1 MDAPDCRHCPHSEKS
16 GQHHCPHGPEPG
28 DYRGRPGPRPARYG
42 GLCCDKERRLYGDKN
57 HASSGRK
64 KQYVGQEERRRPR
77 PWRPLHAA
85 ARSAALWRL
94 RERSERTAAVRRG
107 PERYCWEWHAQS
119 CGSPHS
125 TRCGRHVSG
134 RYGNSRKWRQS
145 WYRCKARPGQPT
157 ARRRTAA
164 NPEAGTRQRG
174 TGAPGST
181 KRRAEI
187 FCAPRLRNGNAKR
200 PKPVWRGR
208 RYKRPRRGSVRRR
221 RSRTAGSAA
230 APANSS
236 CTAWCAAAGWWKRQ
250 AGNGRIP
257 EIVCRTYGVGNSYRL
272 GFLRAVQH
280 PNQHTADA
288 GGKAHSPGRDAKD
301 FPAARSYRCWAG

>member
-28 DYRGRPGPRPARYG
+28 DYRGRPGPWPARYG

-57 HASSGRK
+57 HASFGRK
-64 KQYVGQEERRRPR
+64 EQYIGWKARRRPR
-77 PWRPLHAA
+77 PWRPLYTAA
-85 ARSAALWRL
+85 LSAAIRRL
-94 RERSERTAAVRRG
+94 RERSERTAAVRRRPG
-107 PERYCWEWHAQS
+107 RYCRERDTKSRGRPYPA
-119 CGSPHS
+119 G
-125 TRCGRHVSG
+125 RGRHASRRDGDSRDRCQSRYRRKTHPG
-134 RYGNSRKWRQS
+134 RS
-145 WYRCKARPGQPT
+145 T
-157 ARRRTAA
+157 ADGRAAA
-164 NPEAGTRQRG
+164 NPETCARQRG
-174 TGAPGST
+174 TGAPGIT

-221 RSRTAGSAA
+221 RLRTAGSAA

-250 AGNGRIP
+250 AGNGRVP
-257 EIVCRTYGVGNSYRL
+257 EIVCRTYGVGNSYQL

-288 GGKAHSPGRDAKD
+288 GGKAHSPRRDAKD

>member
-1 MDAPDCRHCPHSEKS
+1 MDAPDRRHCPHSEKS
-16 GQHHCPHGPEPG
+16 GQHHRPHGPEPG
-28 DYRGRPGPRPARYG
+28 DYRRRLGPRPARYG
-42 GLCCDKERRLYGDKN
+42 SLCCDKERRLYGDEN

-64 KQYVGQEERRRPR
+64 EQYIGWKARRRPS
-77 PWRPLHAA
+77 PWRPLHTAVL
-85 ARSAALWRL
+85 SAAIRRL
-94 RERSERTAAVRRG
+94 RERSERTAAVRRR

-119 CGSPHS
+119 CGSPYS
-125 TRCGRHVSG
+125 TRRGRHVSG
-134 RYGNSRKWRQS
+134 RYRNSRNWRQS
-145 WYRCKARPGQPT
+145 RYRCKARPGQPT
-157 ARRRTAA
+157 ARRWTAA
-164 NPEAGTRQRG
+164 NPEAGARQRG

-187 FCAPRLRNGNAKR
+187 FCAPRLRTGNAKR

-221 RSRTAGSAA
+221 RLRTAGSAA